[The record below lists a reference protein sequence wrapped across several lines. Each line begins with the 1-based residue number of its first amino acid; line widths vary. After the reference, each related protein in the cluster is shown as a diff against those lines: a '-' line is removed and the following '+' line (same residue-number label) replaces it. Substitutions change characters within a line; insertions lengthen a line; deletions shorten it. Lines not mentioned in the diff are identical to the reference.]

1 MGLLIYFAIFWR
13 RGQTLIEIYMKRILT
28 LLVLSCLAVGI
39 VGATEQ
45 PLKRLSPVQLAQM
58 RLKGLNEASAP
69 NRSQA
74 LPGQKSVQAKVS
86 KGQSVLPLSGKRLS
100 KVTIPS
106 WSVPVQVTGRDW
118 SRLQSGR
125 EQVVARRQQAQ
136 TTTWI
141 DEGNYDISWFD
152 GSVRLYRLST
162 PEQLAG
168 LAYLFSANYYVGNI
182 DIRLEADVDMSAH
195 EWVPI
200 GTSQISFRGTFDGG
214 GHTISGLHVTGQEYA
229 GLFGYVR
236 GGEIRNVMLA
246 SDCQIS
252 GNTAGSIVGSI
263 DEEGVIENCYSEATV
278 SGHTVGGLVGA
289 CNGTRVRLCVFN
301 GRVSKFLPEKWS
313 GNYLGYA
320 PNGSDSS
327 VSYGFQIGFVPRADY
342 PDSLDISLTGTQ
354 MQLSYQFGGKVGSDG
369 LLHIPLGQ
377 YVGSSDT
384 WQLYLCALDGN
395 TAFVDGEFLGT
406 LSDDRRTVTLT
417 TSQGNTFAVLM
428 TEDGESLYLCESL
441 LMPLSARL
449 LSDDVSGALVGSGGY
464 DWAYC
469 YYSENSVTN
478 ANQVV
483 GTALTDEEMQSSQ
496 LVDDLN
502 EYVREVAPTQTEK
515 RLNLWTSGGSGP
527 ALSTE
532 VCPTSSW
539 WDEGNYDTSWYDNTK
554 TEFTLSTP
562 AQLAGLSYLVY
573 HTGLANGVTVRL
585 GADIDLSAYRWMPIG
600 IQTKDGARSFVGLFD
615 GCGHTIS
622 GMQVDGV
629 TYAGLFGYAEG
640 AEICNLMLSSTCTVS
655 GLTAGSIAGLI
666 SAGSI
671 TNCRSDATVYGHTAG
686 GLAGNCINAML
697 LSSIFNGRVAAQGA
711 DSEWVG
717 TYHASALS
725 PFQGEEELELPLD
738 VTISPSI
745 DSADEYIL
753 SLYSTRA
760 EMSYSMTG
768 SLESDGKLH
777 IPMGQMVGMYSN
789 RYSLTLE
796 NETGASGE
804 FVVTLSTDG
813 NAITFTDENLVILI
827 SAYENGESVGYL
839 DGWRLPIT
847 ADRVAEAPRF
857 GGLAGTFEN
866 EFVEHGYYRAG
877 CLPEGVSDN
886 EYALSQGELLSQAQ
900 VATMNEAVMTILE
913 KDPWVESLSQ
923 WRQGAN
929 GPELSTEQ
937 QKATGWWISEGNY
950 DISWYD
956 ESQTEFTLS
965 TPAQLAG
972 LSYLA
977 YHSYDFTGKTVKLA
991 NDIDLSGHRW
1001 VPIGCNYRIF
1011 RGNIDGNGH
1020 AIHHMDVDVESY
1032 SSGRVGSAVLVG
1044 FIGYTFGEVRNIT
1057 LADDCSVR
1065 IKIISSSQGMIGTVS
1080 GAFEGPSMDNCHSQ
1094 ASIEVNHAGYTESF
1108 IGGLLGFDGSY
1119 KPIYNSSSS
1128 GRIVAVSDHATIWVS
1143 GLAGVNARIINCFH
1157 VGDISGTGPDVH
1169 VGGICASYSNQ
1180 TNVYHAGKL
1189 SATGVEVDGNPATVE
1204 ISPLGN
1210 PTEFSLENGYYDV
1223 TCVADTT
1230 GLNAKGVAMQPDE
1243 MKRAEFAE
1251 LLTANATSVMD
1262 SDPYSPT
1269 LSDWE
1274 IRAGENNGYPVL
1286 GGNIEVGG
1294 WWTSEGNYD
1303 ASWYDESQT
1312 EFTLSTPAQLAGLA
1326 YLVKTGTTFEGKMVT
1341 LAGNIDLDGL
1351 KWEPIGSVD
1360 VAFRGTFDGGG
1371 YEIYNLHSEVIS
1383 AYTAVAGLFGQ
1394 LDQARVSHVVLADDC
1409 IVKSSTYG
1417 GGIAAY
1423 ANNSTIVSCVNRASV
1438 ELEAPYGYVGGI
1450 VGYAT
1455 GSVVDLCEN
1464 WGPVAGQVQI
1474 TGNYSVYM
1482 AYTGGIGGYLDS
1494 STILNCA
1501 NSADVTVEGS
1511 TRDYS
1516 SVGGILGYSSQESS
1530 VVNCYNTG
1538 RISADELAYV
1548 GGISGHWIIAV
1559 RVANCYNV
1567 GVVSTTDGIVAPIA
1581 PQDANVENSYYESGC
1596 VVAGDYLGRALS
1608 ADEMKTR
1615 TFAAGLNNWTRAYNA
1630 TNTEHKAFYWMVDAA
1645 QNEGYPVL
1653 TEEGPGYSAIESTMS
1668 AQVRI
1673 YPTVVTSQLYVSGAE
1688 QPVYLYDLSGH
1699 TVSIVEPAEGLTV
1712 VDMSQLTQGLYL
1724 VRCGDRVERI
1734 IKR

>member
-13 RGQTLIEIYMKRILT
+13 QGQTLIEIYMKRTLT

-74 LPGQKSVQAKVS
+74 LPGQKSVQAKLS
-86 KGQSVLPLSGKRLS
+86 KGESVLSLSGKRLS

-136 TTTWI
+136 TTTWV
-141 DEGNYDISWFD
+141 DEENYDISWFS
-152 GSVRLYRLST
+152 GSSKLYRLST

-200 GTSQISFRGTFDGG
+200 GTFISPFNGVFDGG
-214 GHTISGLHVTGQEYA
+214 GHTISGLHVTGQESA
-229 GLFGYVR
+229 GLFGYVQL
-236 GGEIRNVMLA
+236 GEIRNVMLA

-263 DEEGVIENCYSEATV
+263 DEGVIENCYSEATV
-278 SGHTVGGLVGA
+278 SGHTVGGLAGIGDEA
-289 CNGTRVRLCVFN
+289 RFRLCVFN
-301 GRVSKFLPEKWS
+301 GRVSTFVPEKWS
-313 GNYLGYA
+313 GTYRGVAIGGYE
-320 PNGSDSS
+320 NTESQN
-327 VSYGFQIGFVPRADY
+327 FQIGFVPRTDY
-342 PDSLDISLTGTQ
+342 PDSLDISFVGIQ
-354 MQLSYQFGGKVGSDG
+354 PMMYQFGGKVGSDG

-377 YVGSSDT
+377 YLGSSET
-384 WQLYLCALDGN
+384 WMLYLCVLDGN
-395 TAFVDGEFLGT
+395 MVYVEGEFSGT
-406 LSDDRRTVTLT
+406 LSDDRETVTLT
-417 TSQGNTFAVLM
+417 SPQGTTFAVVM
-428 TEDGESLYLCESL
+428 TEDGESLYLCENMQ
-441 LMPLSARL
+441 MPLSAQ
-449 LSDDVSGALVGSGGY
+449 LSYSKLNGALVGDGGY
-464 DWAYC
+464 DWEHC
-469 YYSENSVTN
+469 YYSEHSMPDADRVE
-478 ANQVV
+478 
-483 GTALTDEEMQSSQ
+483 GIALTDEAMQSQQ

-502 EYVREVAPTQTEK
+502 DYVREVAPTQVQK
-515 RLNLWTSGGSGP
+515 RMNLWTSGVSGP
-527 ALSTE
+527 VLSTE

-562 AQLAGLSYLVY
+562 AQLAGLSWLVY
-573 HTGLANGVTVRL
+573 HNIVWGNVTIRL
-585 GADIDLSAYRWMPIG
+585 GADIDLSAYRWVPIG
-600 IQTKDGARSFVGLFD
+600 DYTYNESHTFWGVFD

-622 GMQVDGV
+622 GMQVEGAA
-629 TYAGLFGYAEG
+629 YAGLFGYAEG
-640 AEICNLMLSSTCTVS
+640 VDICNLTLSSTCTIS
-655 GLTAGSIAGLI
+655 GMTAGSIVGLI
-666 SAGSI
+666 STGSI
-671 TNCRSDATVYGHTAG
+671 TNCRSDATVCGHTAG

-697 LSSIFNGRVAAQGA
+697 LSSIFNGRVAAQKA

-725 PFQGEEELELPLD
+725 PFQGEEELEIPLD
-738 VTISPSI
+738 VTISSSI

-753 SLYSTRA
+753 SIYSTRA

-827 SAYENGESVGYL
+827 TAYENGELVGYL

-877 CLPEGVSDN
+877 CLPEGVNDN
-886 EYALSQGELLSQAQ
+886 EYALSQEVLLSQAQ
-900 VATMNEAVMTILE
+900 VTTMNEAVMTILE

-923 WRQGAN
+923 WRLGAN

-937 QKATGWWISEGNY
+937 QQATGWWISEGNY

-1065 IKIISSSQGMIGTVS
+1065 VKIVAALQGMIGTVS

-1189 SATGVEVDGNPATVE
+1189 SATGIEVDGNPATVE

-1251 LLTANATSVMD
+1251 LLTANATAIMD

-1269 LSDWE
+1269 LSAWR
-1274 IRAGENNGYPVL
+1274 IQAGENNGYPVL

-1303 ASWYDESQT
+1303 ASWYDESQA
-1312 EFTLSTPAQLAGLA
+1312 EFTLSTPAQLAGLS
-1326 YLVKTGTTFEGKMVT
+1326 YLVKTGTTFEGKTVT

-1371 YEIYNLHSEVIS
+1371 YEIHNLHSEVIS

-1409 IVKSSTYG
+1409 TVKSSTYG

-1423 ANNSTIVSCVNRASV
+1423 AYNSTIVSCINRASV

-1455 GSVVDLCEN
+1455 GSVVDQCEN
-1464 WGPVAGQVQI
+1464 RGPVAGQVQI

-1516 SVGGILGYSSQESS
+1516 SAGGILGYSSQESS

-1581 PQDANVENSYYESGC
+1581 PQGTNVENSYYESGC

-1653 TEEGPGYSAIESTMS
+1653 TEEDPGYSAIESTMS

-1673 YPTVVTSQLYVSGAE
+1673 YPTVVDHQLYVSGAE
-1688 QPVYLYDLSGH
+1688 QTIYLYDLSGH

-1712 VDMSQLTQGLYL
+1712 VEMSQLTQGLYL

>member
-1 MGLLIYFAIFWR
+1 
-13 RGQTLIEIYMKRILT
+13 MKRILI

-86 KGQSVLPLSGKRLS
+86 KGQSVLSLPGKRLS

-136 TTTWI
+136 TTTWV
-141 DEGNYDISWFD
+141 DEENYDISWFS
-152 GSVRLYRLST
+152 GSSKLYRLST

-200 GTSQISFRGTFDGG
+200 GTFISPFNGVFDGG
-214 GHTISGLHVTGQEYA
+214 GHTISGLHVTGQESA
-229 GLFGYVR
+229 GLFGYVQL
-236 GGEIRNVMLA
+236 GEIRNVMLA

-263 DEEGVIENCYSEATV
+263 DEGVIENCYSEATV
-278 SGHTVGGLVGA
+278 SGHTVGGLAGIGDEA
-289 CNGTRVRLCVFN
+289 RFRLCVFN
-301 GRVSKFLPEKWS
+301 GRVSTFVPEKWS
-313 GNYLGYA
+313 GTYRGVAIGGYE
-320 PNGSDSS
+320 NTESQN
-327 VSYGFQIGFVPRADY
+327 FQIGFVPRTDY
-342 PDSLDISLTGTQ
+342 PDSLDISFVGIQ
-354 MQLSYQFGGKVGSDG
+354 PMMYQFGGKVGSDG

-377 YVGSSDT
+377 YLGSSET
-384 WQLYLCALDGN
+384 WMLYLCVLDGN
-395 TAFVDGEFLGT
+395 TAFVEGEFIGT
-406 LSDDRRTVTLT
+406 LSDDRETVTLT
-417 TSQGNTFAVLM
+417 SPQGTTFAVVM
-428 TEDGESLYLCESL
+428 TEDGESLYLCENMQ
-441 LMPLSARL
+441 MPLSAQ
-449 LSDDVSGALVGSGGY
+449 LSYSKLNGALVGEGGY
-464 DWAYC
+464 DWEHC
-469 YYSENSVTN
+469 YYSEHSMPDADRVE
-478 ANQVV
+478 
-483 GTALTDEEMQSSQ
+483 GIALTDEAMQSQQ

-502 EYVREVAPTQTEK
+502 DYVREVAPTQVQK
-515 RLNLWTSGGSGP
+515 RMNLWTSGVSGP
-527 ALSTE
+527 VLSTE

-562 AQLAGLSYLVY
+562 AQLAGLSWLVY
-573 HTGLANGVTVRL
+573 HNIVWGNVTIRL
-585 GADIDLSAYRWMPIG
+585 GADIDLSAYRWVPIG
-600 IQTKDGARSFVGLFD
+600 NYTYNESHTFWGVFD

-622 GMQVDGV
+622 GMQVDGEA
-629 TYAGLFGYAEG
+629 YAGLFGYAEG
-640 AEICNLMLSSTCTVS
+640 VDICNLTLSSTCTVS
-655 GLTAGSIAGLI
+655 GMTAGSIVGLI
-666 SAGSI
+666 STGSI
-671 TNCRSDATVYGHTAG
+671 TNCRSDATVCGHTAG

-697 LSSIFNGRVAAQGA
+697 LSSIFNGRVAAQKA

-725 PFQGEEELELPLD
+725 PFQGEEELEIPLD
-738 VTISPSI
+738 VTISSSI

-753 SLYSTRA
+753 SIYSTRA

-768 SLESDGKLH
+768 NLESDGKLH
-777 IPMGQMVGMYSN
+777 IPLGQMVGMYSD

-796 NETGASGE
+796 SESGASGE

-813 NAITFTDENLVILI
+813 NAITFTGENSVILI
-827 SAYENGESVGYL
+827 TAYENGELVGYL

-877 CLPEGVSDN
+877 CLPESVNDN
-886 EYALSQGELLSQAQ
+886 EYALSQEVLLSQAQ
-900 VATMNEAVMTILE
+900 VATMNEAAMTILE

-923 WRQGAN
+923 WRLGAN

-937 QKATGWWISEGNY
+937 QQATGWWISEGNY

-1011 RGNIDGNGH
+1011 RGNIDGDGH

-1044 FIGYTFGEVRNIT
+1044 FIGYTFGEVKNIT

-1065 IKIISSSQGMIGTVS
+1065 VKIISSSQGMIGTVS

-1210 PTEFSLENGYYDV
+1210 PTEFALENGYYDV
-1223 TCVADTT
+1223 TCMADTT
-1230 GLNAKGVAMQPDE
+1230 GLNIKGVAMQPDE

-1269 LSDWE
+1269 LSAWE

-1482 AYTGGIGGYLDS
+1482 AYTGGIGGYLYS

-1501 NSADVTVEGS
+1501 NRADVTVEGS
-1511 TRDYS
+1511 THDYS
-1516 SVGGILGYSSQESS
+1516 SAGGILGYSDEESS

-1538 RISADELAYV
+1538 RISAGELAYV
-1548 GGISGHWIIAV
+1548 GGISGNWIIDAW
-1559 RVANCYNV
+1559 VANCYNV
-1567 GVVSTTDGIVAPIA
+1567 GAVSTTGGIVAPIA

-1615 TFAAGLNNWTRAYNA
+1615 TFAAGLNNWTRAYNV

-1653 TEEGPGYSAIESTMS
+1653 TEEDPGYSAIESTMS

-1673 YPTVVTSQLYVSGAE
+1673 YPTVVDHQLYVSGAE
-1688 QPVYLYDLSGH
+1688 QTIYLYDLSGH

-1712 VDMSQLTQGLYL
+1712 VEMSQLTQGLYL

>member
-13 RGQTLIEIYMKRILT
+13 QGQTLIEIYMKRILT
-28 LLVLSCLAVGI
+28 LLVLSCLAVVI

-58 RLKGLNEASAP
+58 RLKGLNEASVP

-86 KGQSVLPLSGKRLS
+86 KGQSVLSLSGKRLS

-118 SRLQSGR
+118 SRLQSSR
-125 EQVVARRQQAQ
+125 EQVVAWRQQAQ
-136 TTTWI
+136 TTTWV
-141 DEGNYDISWFD
+141 DEGNYDISWFS
-152 GSVRLYRLST
+152 GPSKLYRLST

-200 GTSQISFRGTFDGG
+200 GTFISPFNGVFDGG
-214 GHTISGLHVTGQEYA
+214 GHTISGLHVTGQESA
-229 GLFGYVR
+229 GLFGYVQL
-236 GGEIRNVMLA
+236 GEIRNVMLA

-263 DEEGVIENCYSEATV
+263 DEGVIENCYSEATV
-278 SGHTVGGLVGA
+278 SGHTVGGLAGIGDEA
-289 CNGTRVRLCVFN
+289 QFRLCVFN
-301 GRVSKFLPEKWS
+301 GRVSKFFPEKWS
-313 GNYLGYA
+313 GTYRGVAIGGYE
-320 PNGSDSS
+320 NTESQN
-327 VSYGFQIGFVPRADY
+327 FQIEFVPRTDY
-342 PDSLDISLTGTQ
+342 PDSLDISFVGIQ
-354 MQLSYQFGGKVGSDG
+354 PMMYQFGGKVGSDG

-377 YVGSSDT
+377 YLGSSET
-384 WQLYLCALDGN
+384 WMLYLCALDGN
-395 TAFVDGEFLGT
+395 TAFVEGEFSGT
-406 LSDDRRTVTLT
+406 LSDDRETVTLT
-417 TSQGNTFAVLM
+417 SPQGTTFAVVM
-428 TEDGESLYLCESL
+428 TEDGESLYLCESMQ
-441 LMPLSARL
+441 MPLSAQ
-449 LSDDVSGALVGSGGY
+449 LSYSKLNGALVGDGGY
-464 DWAYC
+464 NWAHC
-469 YYSENSVTN
+469 YYSEHSMPD
-478 ANQVV
+478 ADREE
-483 GTALTDEEMQSSQ
+483 GIALTDEAMQSQQ

-502 EYVREVAPTQTEK
+502 DYVREVAPTQVQK
-515 RLNLWTSGGSGP
+515 RMNLWTSGASGP
-527 ALSTE
+527 VLSTE

-562 AQLAGLSYLVY
+562 AQLAGLSWLVY
-573 HTGLANGVTVRL
+573 HNIVWGNVTIRL
-585 GADIDLSAYRWMPIG
+585 GADIDLSAYRWVPIG
-600 IQTKDGARSFVGLFD
+600 DYTYNESHTFWGVFD

-622 GMQVDGV
+622 GMQVEGAA
-629 TYAGLFGYAEG
+629 YAGLFGYAEG
-640 AEICNLMLSSTCTVS
+640 VDICNLTLSSTCTIS
-655 GLTAGSIAGLI
+655 GMTAGSIVGLI
-666 SAGSI
+666 STGSI
-671 TNCRSDATVYGHTAG
+671 TNCRSDATVCGHTAG

-697 LSSIFNGRVAAQGA
+697 LSSIFNGRVAAQEA
-711 DSEWVG
+711 DNEWVG

-725 PFQGEEELELPLD
+725 PFQGEEELEIPLD
-738 VTISPSI
+738 VTISSSI

-753 SLYSTRA
+753 SIYSTRA

-768 SLESDGKLH
+768 NLESDGKLH
-777 IPMGQMVGMYSN
+777 IPLGQMVGMYSD

-796 NETGASGE
+796 SESGASGE

-813 NAITFTDENLVILI
+813 DAITFTGENTVMAIT
-827 SAYENGESVGYL
+827 AYENGELVGYL

-847 ADRVAEAPRF
+847 ADRMAEAPRF

-877 CLPEGVSDN
+877 CLPESVNDN
-886 EYALSQGELLSQAQ
+886 EYALSQEVLLSQAQ
-900 VATMNEAVMTILE
+900 VATMNEAAMTILE

-923 WRQGAN
+923 WRLGAN

-937 QKATGWWISEGNY
+937 QQATGWWISEGNY

-956 ESQTEFTLS
+956 ESQTEFVLS

-991 NDIDLSGHRW
+991 HDIDLSGHRW
-1001 VPIGCNYRIF
+1001 VPIGYNYHTF
-1011 RGNIDGNGH
+1011 RGNIDGDGH

-1032 SSGRVGSAVLVG
+1032 SCGWVGRTVLVG
-1044 FIGYTFGEVRNIT
+1044 FMGAASGEVKNIT

-1065 IKIISSSQGMIGTVS
+1065 VKIISSSQGMIGTVS

-1128 GRIVAVSDHATIWVS
+1128 GRIVAKSDHATIWVS
-1143 GLAGVNARIINCFH
+1143 GLAGVNARIINCYH

-1189 SATGVEVDGNPATVE
+1189 SATGIEVDGNPAIVE

-1223 TCVADTT
+1223 TCMADTT
-1230 GLNAKGVAMQPDE
+1230 GLNIKGVAMQPDE
-1243 MKRAEFAE
+1243 MKRAEFAG

-1269 LSDWE
+1269 LSAWE

-1312 EFTLSTPAQLAGLA
+1312 EFILSTPAQLAGLA
-1326 YLVKTGTTFEGKMVT
+1326 YLVKTGTTFEGKTVT

-1371 YEIYNLHSEVIS
+1371 YEIHNLHSEVIS

-1394 LDQARVSHVVLADDC
+1394 IAQAHISHVVLADDC

-1423 ANNSTIVSCVNRASV
+1423 VYNSTIVSCINRASV

-1450 VGYAT
+1450 VGNVLN
-1455 GSVVDLCEN
+1455 SVIDRCEN
-1464 WGPVAGQVQI
+1464 WGPIAGQVQI
-1474 TGNYSVYM
+1474 TGNYSVYI
-1482 AYTGGIGGYLDS
+1482 AYTGGIGGCLYS

-1501 NSADVTVEGS
+1501 NRADVTVEGS
-1511 TRDYS
+1511 THDYS
-1516 SVGGILGYSSQESS
+1516 SAGGILGYSDEESS

-1538 RISADELAYV
+1538 RISAGELAYV
-1548 GGISGHWIIAV
+1548 GGISGNWIIDAW
-1559 RVANCYNV
+1559 VANCYNV
-1567 GVVSTTDGIVAPIA
+1567 GAVSTTGGIVAPIA

-1630 TNTEHKAFYWMVDAA
+1630 TNTEHKAFYWMADAA

-1653 TEEGPGYSAIESTMS
+1653 TEEDPGYSAIESTMS

-1673 YPTVVTSQLYVSGAE
+1673 YPTVVDHQLYVSGAE
-1688 QPVYLYDLSGH
+1688 QTIYLYDLSGH

-1712 VDMSQLTQGLYL
+1712 VEMSQLTQGLYL

>member
-1 MGLLIYFAIFWR
+1 M
-13 RGQTLIEIYMKRILT
+13 
-28 LLVLSCLAVGI
+28 GI

-86 KGQSVLPLSGKRLS
+86 KGQSVLSLSGKRLS

-136 TTTWI
+136 TTTWV
-141 DEGNYDISWFD
+141 DEENYDISWFS
-152 GSVRLYRLST
+152 GSSKLYRLST

-200 GTSQISFRGTFDGG
+200 GTFISPFNGVFDGG
-214 GHTISGLHVTGQEYA
+214 GHTISGLHVTGQESA
-229 GLFGYVR
+229 GLFGYVQL
-236 GGEIRNVMLA
+236 GEIRNVMLA

-263 DEEGVIENCYSEATV
+263 DEGVIENCYSEATV
-278 SGHTVGGLVGA
+278 SGHTVGGLAGIGDEA
-289 CNGTRVRLCVFN
+289 RFRLCVFN
-301 GRVSKFLPEKWS
+301 GRVSTFVPEKWS
-313 GNYLGYA
+313 GTYRGVAIGGYE
-320 PNGSDSS
+320 NTESQN
-327 VSYGFQIGFVPRADY
+327 FQIGFVPRTDY
-342 PDSLDISLTGTQ
+342 PDSLDISFVGIQ
-354 MQLSYQFGGKVGSDG
+354 PMMYQFGGKVGSDG

-377 YVGSSDT
+377 YLGSSET
-384 WQLYLCALDGN
+384 WMLYLCVLDGN
-395 TAFVDGEFLGT
+395 MVYVEGEFSGT
-406 LSDDRRTVTLT
+406 LSDDRETVTLT
-417 TSQGNTFAVLM
+417 SPQGTTFAVVM
-428 TEDGESLYLCESL
+428 TEDGESLYLCENMQ
-441 LMPLSARL
+441 MPLSAQ
-449 LSDDVSGALVGSGGY
+449 LSYSKLNGALVGDRGY
-464 DWAYC
+464 DWEHC
-469 YYSENSVTN
+469 YYSEHSMPDADRVE
-478 ANQVV
+478 
-483 GTALTDEEMQSSQ
+483 GIALTDEAMQSQQ

-502 EYVREVAPTQTEK
+502 DYVREVAPTQVQK
-515 RLNLWTSGGSGP
+515 RMNLWTSGVSGP
-527 ALSTE
+527 VLSTE

-562 AQLAGLSYLVY
+562 AQLAGLSWLVY
-573 HTGLANGVTVRL
+573 HNIVWGNVTIRL
-585 GADIDLSAYRWMPIG
+585 GADIDLSAYRWVPIG
-600 IQTKDGARSFVGLFD
+600 DYTYNESHTFWGVFD

-622 GMQVDGV
+622 GMQVDGEA
-629 TYAGLFGYAEG
+629 YAGLFGYADG
-640 AEICNLMLSSTCTVS
+640 VDICNLTLSSTCTVS
-655 GLTAGSIAGLI
+655 GMTAGSIVGLI
-666 SAGSI
+666 STGSI

-697 LSSIFNGRVAAQGA
+697 LSSIFNGRVAAQEA
-711 DSEWVG
+711 DNEWLG

-725 PFQGEEELELPLD
+725 PFQGEEELEIPLD
-738 VTISPSI
+738 VTISSSI

-753 SLYSTRA
+753 SIYSTRA

-768 SLESDGKLH
+768 NVGSDGKLH
-777 IPMGQMVGMYSN
+777 IPLGQMVGMYSD

-796 NETGASGE
+796 SESGASGE
-804 FVVTLSTDG
+804 LVVTLSTDG
-813 NAITFTDENLVILI
+813 NTITIMGENSVILI
-827 SAYENGESVGYL
+827 TAYENGELVGYL

-847 ADRVAEAPRF
+847 ADRMAEAPRF

-877 CLPEGVSDN
+877 CLPESVNDN
-886 EYALSQGELLSQAQ
+886 EYALSQEVLLSQAQ

-1044 FIGYTFGEVRNIT
+1044 FIGYTFGEVKNIT

-1065 IKIISSSQGMIGTVS
+1065 VKIISSSQGMIGTVS

-1094 ASIEVNHAGYTESF
+1094 ASIEVNHAGYAESF

-1128 GRIVAVSDHATIWVS
+1128 GRIVAKSDHATIWVS
-1143 GLAGVNARIINCFH
+1143 GLAGVNARIINCYH

-1189 SATGVEVDGNPATVE
+1189 SATGIEVDGNPAIVE

-1223 TCVADTT
+1223 TCMADTT
-1230 GLNAKGVAMQPDE
+1230 GLNIKGVAMQPDE
-1243 MKRAEFAE
+1243 MKRAEFAG

-1269 LSDWE
+1269 LSAWE

-1312 EFTLSTPAQLAGLA
+1312 EFILSTPAQLAGLA
-1326 YLVKTGTTFEGKMVT
+1326 YLVKTGTTFEGKTVT

-1371 YEIYNLHSEVIS
+1371 YEIHNLHSEVIS

-1394 LDQARVSHVVLADDC
+1394 IAQAHISHVVLADDC

-1423 ANNSTIVSCVNRASV
+1423 VYNSTIVSCINRASV

-1450 VGYAT
+1450 VGNVLN
-1455 GSVVDLCEN
+1455 SVIDRCEN
-1464 WGPVAGQVQI
+1464 WGPIAGQVQI
-1474 TGNYSVYM
+1474 TGNYSVYI
-1482 AYTGGIGGYLDS
+1482 AYTGGIGGCLYS

-1501 NSADVTVEGS
+1501 NRADVTVEGS
-1511 TRDYS
+1511 THDYS
-1516 SVGGILGYSSQESS
+1516 YAGGILGYSDEESS

-1538 RISADELAYV
+1538 RISAGELAYV
-1548 GGISGHWIIAV
+1548 GGISGNWIIDAW
-1559 RVANCYNV
+1559 VANCYNV
-1567 GVVSTTDGIVAPIA
+1567 GAVSTTGGIVAPIA

-1630 TNTEHKAFYWMVDAA
+1630 TNTEHKAFYWMADAA

-1653 TEEGPGYSAIESTMS
+1653 TEEDPGYSAIESTMS

-1673 YPTVVTSQLYVSGAE
+1673 YPTVVDYQLYVSGAE
-1688 QPVYLYDLSGH
+1688 QTIYLYDLSGH

-1712 VDMSQLTQGLYL
+1712 VEMSQLTQGLYL

>member
-1 MGLLIYFAIFWR
+1 M
-13 RGQTLIEIYMKRILT
+13 
-28 LLVLSCLAVGI
+28 GI

-74 LPGQKSVQAKVS
+74 LPGQESVQAKVS
-86 KGQSVLPLSGKRLS
+86 KGQSVLSLSGKRLS

-136 TTTWI
+136 TTTWV
-141 DEGNYDISWFD
+141 DEGNYDISWFS
-152 GSVRLYRLST
+152 GSSKLYRLST

-200 GTSQISFRGTFDGG
+200 GTFISPFNGVFDGG
-214 GHTISGLHVTGQEYA
+214 GHTISGLHVTGQESA
-229 GLFGYVR
+229 GLFGYVQL
-236 GGEIRNVMLA
+236 GEIRNVMLA

-263 DEEGVIENCYSEATV
+263 DEGVIENCYSEATV
-278 SGHTVGGLVGA
+278 SGHTVGGLAGIGDEA
-289 CNGTRVRLCVFN
+289 RFRLCVFN
-301 GRVSKFLPEKWS
+301 GRVSTFVPEKWS
-313 GNYLGYA
+313 GTYRGVAIGGYE
-320 PNGSDSS
+320 NTESQN
-327 VSYGFQIGFVPRADY
+327 FQIGFVPRTDY
-342 PDSLDISLTGTQ
+342 PDSLDISFVGIQ
-354 MQLSYQFGGKVGSDG
+354 PMMYQFGGKVGSDG

-377 YVGSSDT
+377 YLGSSET
-384 WQLYLCALDGN
+384 WMLYLCALDGN
-395 TAFVDGEFLGT
+395 TAFVEGEFIGT
-406 LSDDRRTVTLT
+406 LSDDRETVTLT
-417 TSQGNTFAVLM
+417 SPQGTTFAVVM
-428 TEDGESLYLCESL
+428 TEDGESLYLCENMQ
-441 LMPLSARL
+441 MPLSAQ
-449 LSDDVSGALVGSGGY
+449 LSYSKLNGALVGDGGY
-464 DWAYC
+464 DWEHC
-469 YYSENSVTN
+469 YYSEHSMPDADRVE
-478 ANQVV
+478 
-483 GTALTDEEMQSSQ
+483 GIALTDEAMQSQQ

-502 EYVREVAPTQTEK
+502 DYVREVAPTQVQK
-515 RLNLWTSGGSGP
+515 RMNLWTSGVSGP
-527 ALSTE
+527 VLSTE

-562 AQLAGLSYLVY
+562 AQLAGLSWLVY
-573 HTGLANGVTVRL
+573 HNIVWGNVTIRL
-585 GADIDLSAYRWMPIG
+585 GADIDLSAYRWVPIG
-600 IQTKDGARSFVGLFD
+600 DYTYNESHTFWGVFD

-622 GMQVDGV
+622 GMQVEGAA
-629 TYAGLFGYAEG
+629 YAGLFGYAEG
-640 AEICNLMLSSTCTVS
+640 VDICNLTLSSTCTIS
-655 GLTAGSIAGLI
+655 GMTAGSIVGLI
-666 SAGSI
+666 STGSI
-671 TNCRSDATVYGHTAG
+671 TNCRSDATVCGHTAG
-686 GLAGNCINAML
+686 GLAGNCINTML
-697 LSSIFNGRVAAQGA
+697 LSSIFNGRVAAQKA

-725 PFQGEEELELPLD
+725 PFQGEEELEIPLD
-738 VTISPSI
+738 VTISSSI

-753 SLYSTRA
+753 SIYSTRA

-768 SLESDGKLH
+768 NVGSDGKLH
-777 IPMGQMVGMYSN
+777 IPLGQMVGMYSD

-796 NETGASGE
+796 SESGASGE
-804 FVVTLSTDG
+804 LVVTLSTDG
-813 NAITFTDENLVILI
+813 NTITIMGENSVILI
-827 SAYENGESVGYL
+827 TAYENGELVGYL

-847 ADRVAEAPRF
+847 ADRMAEAPRF

-877 CLPEGVSDN
+877 CLPESVNDN
-886 EYALSQGELLSQAQ
+886 EYALSQEVLLSQAQ
-900 VATMNEAVMTILE
+900 VDTMNEAAMTILE

-923 WRQGAN
+923 WRLGAN

-937 QKATGWWISEGNY
+937 QQATGWWISEGNY

-956 ESQTEFTLS
+956 ESQTEFVLS

-991 NDIDLSGHRW
+991 HDIDLSGHRW

-1044 FIGYTFGEVRNIT
+1044 FIGYTFGEVKNIT

-1065 IKIISSSQGMIGTVS
+1065 VKIISSSQGMIGTVS

-1094 ASIEVNHAGYTESF
+1094 ASIEVNHAGYAESF

-1128 GRIVAVSDHATIWVS
+1128 GRIVAKSDHATIWVS
-1143 GLAGVNARIINCFH
+1143 GLAGVNARIINCYH

-1189 SATGVEVDGNPATVE
+1189 SATGIEVDGNPAIVE

-1223 TCVADTT
+1223 TCMADTT
-1230 GLNAKGVAMQPDE
+1230 GLNIKGVAMQPDE
-1243 MKRAEFAE
+1243 MKRAEFAG

-1269 LSDWE
+1269 LSAWE

-1326 YLVKTGTTFEGKMVT
+1326 YLVKTGTTFEGKTVT

-1371 YEIYNLHSEVIS
+1371 YEIHNLHSEVIS

-1394 LDQARVSHVVLADDC
+1394 IAQAHISHVVLADDC

-1423 ANNSTIVSCVNRASV
+1423 VYNSTIVSCINRASV

-1450 VGYAT
+1450 VGNVLN
-1455 GSVVDLCEN
+1455 SVIDRCEN
-1464 WGPVAGQVQI
+1464 WGPIAGQVQI
-1474 TGNYSVYM
+1474 TGNYSVYI
-1482 AYTGGIGGYLDS
+1482 AYTGGIGGCLYS

-1501 NSADVTVEGS
+1501 NRADVTVEGS
-1511 TRDYS
+1511 THDYS
-1516 SVGGILGYSSQESS
+1516 SAGGILGYSDEESS

-1538 RISADELAYV
+1538 RISAGELAYV
-1548 GGISGHWIIAV
+1548 GGISGNWIIDAW
-1559 RVANCYNV
+1559 VANCYNV
-1567 GVVSTTDGIVAPIA
+1567 GAVSTTGGIVAPIA

-1653 TEEGPGYSAIESTMS
+1653 TEEDPGYSAIESTMS

-1673 YPTVVTSQLYVSGAE
+1673 YPTVVDHQLYVSGAE
-1688 QPVYLYDLSGH
+1688 QTIYLYDLSGH

-1712 VDMSQLTQGLYL
+1712 VEMSQLTQGLYL

>member
-1 MGLLIYFAIFWR
+1 
-13 RGQTLIEIYMKRILT
+13 MKRILT

-86 KGQSVLPLSGKRLS
+86 KGQSVLSLSGKRLS

-136 TTTWI
+136 TTTWV
-141 DEGNYDISWFD
+141 DEENYDISWFS
-152 GSVRLYRLST
+152 GSSKLYRLST

-200 GTSQISFRGTFDGG
+200 GTFISPFNGVFDGG
-214 GHTISGLHVTGQEYA
+214 GHTISGLHVTGQESA
-229 GLFGYVR
+229 GLFGYVQL
-236 GGEIRNVMLA
+236 GEIRNVMLA

-263 DEEGVIENCYSEATV
+263 DEGVIENCYSEATV
-278 SGHTVGGLVGA
+278 SGHTVGGLAGIGDEA
-289 CNGTRVRLCVFN
+289 RFRLCVFN
-301 GRVSKFLPEKWS
+301 GRVSTFVPEKWS
-313 GNYLGYA
+313 GTYRGVAIGGYE
-320 PNGSDSS
+320 NTESQN
-327 VSYGFQIGFVPRADY
+327 FQIGFVPRTDY
-342 PDSLDISLTGTQ
+342 PDSLDISFVGIQ
-354 MQLSYQFGGKVGSDG
+354 PMMYQFGGKVGSDG

-377 YVGSSDT
+377 YLGSSET
-384 WQLYLCALDGN
+384 WMLYLCVLDGN
-395 TAFVDGEFLGT
+395 MVYVEGEFSGT
-406 LSDDRRTVTLT
+406 LSDDRETVTLT
-417 TSQGNTFAVLM
+417 SPQGTTFAVVM
-428 TEDGESLYLCESL
+428 TEDGESLYLCENMQ
-441 LMPLSARL
+441 MPLSAQ
-449 LSDDVSGALVGSGGY
+449 LSYSKLNGALVGDRGY
-464 DWAYC
+464 DWEHC
-469 YYSENSVTN
+469 YYSEHSMPDADRVE
-478 ANQVV
+478 
-483 GTALTDEEMQSSQ
+483 GIALTDEAMQSQQ

-502 EYVREVAPTQTEK
+502 DYVREVAPTQVQK
-515 RLNLWTSGGSGP
+515 RMNLWTSGVSGP
-527 ALSTE
+527 VLSTE

-562 AQLAGLSYLVY
+562 AQLAGLSWLVY
-573 HTGLANGVTVRL
+573 HNIVWGNVTIRL
-585 GADIDLSAYRWMPIG
+585 GADIDLSAYRWVPIG
-600 IQTKDGARSFVGLFD
+600 DYTYNESHTFWGVFD

-622 GMQVDGV
+622 GMQVDGEA
-629 TYAGLFGYAEG
+629 YAGLFGYADG
-640 AEICNLMLSSTCTVS
+640 VDICNLTLSSTCTVS
-655 GLTAGSIAGLI
+655 GMTAGSIVGLI
-666 SAGSI
+666 STGSI

-697 LSSIFNGRVAAQGA
+697 LSSIFNGRVAAQEA
-711 DSEWVG
+711 DNEWLG

-725 PFQGEEELELPLD
+725 PFQGEEELEIPLD
-738 VTISPSI
+738 VTISSSI

-753 SLYSTRA
+753 SIYSTRA

-768 SLESDGKLH
+768 NVGSDGKLH
-777 IPMGQMVGMYSN
+777 IPLGQMVGMYSD

-796 NETGASGE
+796 SESGASGE
-804 FVVTLSTDG
+804 LVVTLSTDG
-813 NAITFTDENLVILI
+813 NTITIMGENSVILI
-827 SAYENGESVGYL
+827 TAYENGELVGYL

-847 ADRVAEAPRF
+847 ADRMAEAPRF

-877 CLPEGVSDN
+877 CLPESVNDN
-886 EYALSQGELLSQAQ
+886 EYALSQEVLLSQAQ

-1044 FIGYTFGEVRNIT
+1044 FIGYTFGEVKNIT

-1065 IKIISSSQGMIGTVS
+1065 VKIISSSQGMIGTVS

-1094 ASIEVNHAGYTESF
+1094 ASIEVNHAGYAESF

-1128 GRIVAVSDHATIWVS
+1128 GRIVAKSDHATIWVS
-1143 GLAGVNARIINCFH
+1143 GLAGVNARIINCYH

-1189 SATGVEVDGNPATVE
+1189 SATGIEVDGNPAIVE

-1223 TCVADTT
+1223 TCMADTT
-1230 GLNAKGVAMQPDE
+1230 GLNIKGVAMQPDE
-1243 MKRAEFAE
+1243 MKRAEFAG

-1269 LSDWE
+1269 LSAWE

-1326 YLVKTGTTFEGKMVT
+1326 YLVKTGTTFEGKTVT

-1371 YEIYNLHSEVIS
+1371 YEIHNLHSEVIS

-1394 LDQARVSHVVLADDC
+1394 IAQAHISHVVLADDC

-1423 ANNSTIVSCVNRASV
+1423 VYNSTIVSCINRASV

-1450 VGYAT
+1450 VGNVLN
-1455 GSVVDLCEN
+1455 SVIDRCEN
-1464 WGPVAGQVQI
+1464 WGPIAGQVQI
-1474 TGNYSVYM
+1474 TGNYSVYI
-1482 AYTGGIGGYLDS
+1482 AYTGGIGGCLYS

-1501 NSADVTVEGS
+1501 NRADVTVEGS
-1511 TRDYS
+1511 THDYS
-1516 SVGGILGYSSQESS
+1516 SAGGILGYSDEESS

-1538 RISADELAYV
+1538 RISAGELAYV
-1548 GGISGHWIIAV
+1548 GGISGNWIIDAW
-1559 RVANCYNV
+1559 VANCYNV
-1567 GVVSTTDGIVAPIA
+1567 GAVSTTGGIVAPIA

-1630 TNTEHKAFYWMVDAA
+1630 TNTEHKAFYWMVDVA

-1653 TEEGPGYSAIESTMS
+1653 TEEDPGYSAIESTMS

-1673 YPTVVTSQLYVSGAE
+1673 YPTVVDHQLYVSGAE
-1688 QPVYLYDLSGH
+1688 QTIYLYDLSGH

-1712 VDMSQLTQGLYL
+1712 VEMSQLTQGLYL

>member
-13 RGQTLIEIYMKRILT
+13 QGQTLIEIYMKRILT
-28 LLVLSCLAVGI
+28 LLVLSCLAVVI

-58 RLKGLNEASAP
+58 RLKGLNEASVP

-74 LPGQKSVQAKVS
+74 LPGQKSVQARVS
-86 KGQSVLPLSGKRLS
+86 KGQSVLSLSGKRLS

-118 SRLQSGR
+118 SRLQSSR
-125 EQVVARRQQAQ
+125 EQVVAWRQQAQ
-136 TTTWI
+136 TTTWV
-141 DEGNYDISWFD
+141 DEGNYDISWFS
-152 GSVRLYRLST
+152 GPSKLYRLST

-200 GTSQISFRGTFDGG
+200 GTFISPFNGVFDGG
-214 GHTISGLHVTGQEYA
+214 GHTISGLHVTGQESA
-229 GLFGYVR
+229 GLFGYVQL
-236 GGEIRNVMLA
+236 GEIRNVMLA

-263 DEEGVIENCYSEATV
+263 DEGVIENCYSEATV
-278 SGHTVGGLVGA
+278 SGHTVGGLAGIGDEA
-289 CNGTRVRLCVFN
+289 QFRLCVFN
-301 GRVSKFLPEKWS
+301 GRVSKFFPEKWS
-313 GNYLGYA
+313 GTYRGVAIGGYE
-320 PNGSDSS
+320 NTESQN
-327 VSYGFQIGFVPRADY
+327 FQIEFVPRTDY
-342 PDSLDISLTGTQ
+342 PDSLDISFVGIQ
-354 MQLSYQFGGKVGSDG
+354 PMMYQFGGKVGSDG

-377 YVGSSDT
+377 YLGSSET
-384 WQLYLCALDGN
+384 WMLYLCALDGN
-395 TAFVDGEFLGT
+395 TAFVEGEFIGT
-406 LSDDRRTVTLT
+406 LSDDRETVTLT
-417 TSQGNTFAVLM
+417 SPQGTMFAVLM
-428 TEDGESLYLCESL
+428 TEDWQSLYPCESMQ
-441 LMPLSARL
+441 MPLSAQ
-449 LSDDVSGALVGSGGY
+449 LSYSKLNGALVGDGGY
-464 DWAYC
+464 NWAHC
-469 YYSENSVTN
+469 YYSEHSMPDADRVE
-478 ANQVV
+478 
-483 GTALTDEEMQSSQ
+483 GIALTDEAMQSQQ

-502 EYVREVAPTQTEK
+502 DYVREVAPTQVQK
-515 RLNLWTSGGSGP
+515 RMNLWTSGALGP
-527 ALSTE
+527 VLSTE

-554 TEFTLSTP
+554 TKFTLSTP
-562 AQLAGLSYLVY
+562 AQLAGLSWLVY
-573 HTGLANGVTVRL
+573 HNIMWGTVTIRL
-585 GADIDLSAYRWMPIG
+585 GADIDLSAYRWVPIG
-600 IQTKDGARSFVGLFD
+600 NYTYNESHTFWGVFD

-622 GMQVDGV
+622 GMQVDGEA
-629 TYAGLFGYAEG
+629 YAGLFGYADG
-640 AEICNLMLSSTCTVS
+640 VDICNLTLSSTCTVS
-655 GLTAGSIAGLI
+655 GMTAGSIVGLI
-666 SAGSI
+666 STGSI

-686 GLAGNCINAML
+686 GLAGNCINTML
-697 LSSIFNGRVAAQGA
+697 LSSIFNGRVAAQEA

-725 PFQGEEELELPLD
+725 PFQGEEELEIPLD
-738 VTISPSI
+738 VTISSSI

-753 SLYSTRA
+753 SIYSTRA

-768 SLESDGKLH
+768 NLESDGKLH
-777 IPMGQMVGMYSN
+777 IPLGQMVGMYSD

-796 NETGASGE
+796 SESGASGE

-813 NAITFTDENLVILI
+813 DAITFTGENTVMAIT
-827 SAYENGESVGYL
+827 AYENGELVGYL

-847 ADRVAEAPRF
+847 ADRMAEAPRF

-877 CLPEGVSDN
+877 CLPESVSDN
-886 EYALSQGELLSQAQ
+886 EYALSQEVLLSQAQ
-900 VATMNEAVMTILE
+900 VATMNEAAMTILE

-923 WRQGAN
+923 WRLGAN

-937 QKATGWWISEGNY
+937 QQATGWWISEGNY

-1001 VPIGCNYRIF
+1001 VPIGYNYHTF
-1011 RGNIDGNGH
+1011 RGNIDGDGH

-1032 SSGRVGSAVLVG
+1032 SCGWVGRTVLVG
-1044 FIGYTFGEVRNIT
+1044 FMGAASGEVKNIT

-1065 IKIISSSQGMIGTVS
+1065 VKIISSSQGMIGTVS

-1128 GRIVAVSDHATIWVS
+1128 GRIVAKSDHATIWVS
-1143 GLAGVNARIINCFH
+1143 GLAGVNARIINCYH

-1189 SATGVEVDGNPATVE
+1189 SATGIEVDGNPAIVE

-1223 TCVADTT
+1223 TCMADTT
-1230 GLNAKGVAMQPDE
+1230 GLNIKGVAMQPDE
-1243 MKRAEFAE
+1243 MKRAEFAG

-1269 LSDWE
+1269 LSAWE

-1312 EFTLSTPAQLAGLA
+1312 EFILSTPAQLAGLA
-1326 YLVKTGTTFEGKMVT
+1326 YLVKTGTTFEGKTVT

-1371 YEIYNLHSEVIS
+1371 YEIHNLHSEVIS

-1394 LDQARVSHVVLADDC
+1394 IAQAHISHVVLADDC

-1423 ANNSTIVSCVNRASV
+1423 VYNSTIVSCINRASV

-1450 VGYAT
+1450 VGNVLN
-1455 GSVVDLCEN
+1455 SVIDRCEN
-1464 WGPVAGQVQI
+1464 WGPIAGQVQI
-1474 TGNYSVYM
+1474 TGNYSVYI
-1482 AYTGGIGGYLDS
+1482 AYTGGIGGCLYS

-1501 NSADVTVEGS
+1501 NKADVTVEGS
-1511 TRDYS
+1511 THDYS
-1516 SVGGILGYSSQESS
+1516 SAGGILGYSDEESS

-1538 RISADELAYV
+1538 RISAGELAYV
-1548 GGISGHWIIAV
+1548 GGISGNWIIDAW
-1559 RVANCYNV
+1559 VANCYNV
-1567 GVVSTTDGIVAPIA
+1567 GAVSTTGGIVAPIA

-1630 TNTEHKAFYWMVDAA
+1630 TNTEHKAFYWMADAA

-1653 TEEGPGYSAIESTMS
+1653 TEEDPGYSAIESTMS

-1673 YPTVVTSQLYVSGAE
+1673 YPTVVDNQLYVSGAE
-1688 QPVYLYDLSGH
+1688 QTIYLYDLSGH

-1712 VDMSQLTQGLYL
+1712 VEMSQLTQGLYL

>member
-13 RGQTLIEIYMKRILT
+13 QGQTLIEIYMKRILT
-28 LLVLSCLAVGI
+28 LLVLSYLAVGI

-86 KGQSVLPLSGKRLS
+86 KGQSVLSLSGKRLS

-136 TTTWI
+136 TTTWV
-141 DEGNYDISWFD
+141 DEENYDISWFS
-152 GSVRLYRLST
+152 GSSKLYRLST

-200 GTSQISFRGTFDGG
+200 GTFISPFNGVFDGG
-214 GHTISGLHVTGQEYA
+214 GHTISGLHVTGQESA
-229 GLFGYVR
+229 GLFGYVQL
-236 GGEIRNVMLA
+236 GEIRNVMLA

-263 DEEGVIENCYSEATV
+263 DEGVIENCYSEATV
-278 SGHTVGGLVGA
+278 SGHTVGGLAGIGDEA
-289 CNGTRVRLCVFN
+289 RFRLCVFN
-301 GRVSKFLPEKWS
+301 GRVSKFFPEKWS
-313 GNYLGYA
+313 GTYRGVAIGGYE
-320 PNGSDSS
+320 NTESQN
-327 VSYGFQIGFVPRADY
+327 FQIEFVPRTDY
-342 PDSLDISLTGTQ
+342 PDSLDISFVGIQ
-354 MQLSYQFGGKVGSDG
+354 PMMYQFGGKVGSDG

-377 YVGSSDT
+377 YLGSSET
-384 WQLYLCALDGN
+384 WMLYLCALDGN
-395 TAFVDGEFLGT
+395 TAFVEGEFIGT
-406 LSDDRRTVTLT
+406 LSDDRETVTLT
-417 TSQGNTFAVLM
+417 SPQGTTFAVVM
-428 TEDGESLYLCESL
+428 TEDGESLYLCENMQ
-441 LMPLSARL
+441 MPLSAQ
-449 LSDDVSGALVGSGGY
+449 LSYSKLNGALVGDGGY
-464 DWAYC
+464 DWEHC
-469 YYSENSVTN
+469 YYSEHSMPDADRVE
-478 ANQVV
+478 
-483 GTALTDEEMQSSQ
+483 GIALTDEAMQSQQ

-502 EYVREVAPTQTEK
+502 DYVREVAPTQVQK
-515 RLNLWTSGGSGP
+515 RMNLWTSGVSGP
-527 ALSTE
+527 VLSTE

-562 AQLAGLSYLVY
+562 AQLAGLSWLVY
-573 HTGLANGVTVRL
+573 HNIVWGNVTIRL
-585 GADIDLSAYRWMPIG
+585 GADIDLSAYRWVPIG
-600 IQTKDGARSFVGLFD
+600 DYTYNESHTFWGVFD

-622 GMQVDGV
+622 GMQVEGAA
-629 TYAGLFGYAEG
+629 YAGLFGYADG
-640 AEICNLMLSSTCTVS
+640 VDICNLTLSSTCTVS
-655 GLTAGSIAGLI
+655 GMTAGSIVGLI
-666 SAGSI
+666 STGSI
-671 TNCRSDATVYGHTAG
+671 TNCRSDATVCGHTAG
-686 GLAGNCINAML
+686 GLAGNCINTML
-697 LSSIFNGRVAAQGA
+697 LSSIFNGRVAAQKA

-725 PFQGEEELELPLD
+725 PFQGEEELEIPLD
-738 VTISPSI
+738 VTISSSI

-753 SLYSTRA
+753 SIYSTRA

-768 SLESDGKLH
+768 NLESDGKLH
-777 IPMGQMVGMYSN
+777 IPIGQVVGMYSD

-796 NETGASGE
+796 SESGASGE
-804 FVVTLSTDG
+804 LVVTLSTDG
-813 NAITFTDENLVILI
+813 NTITIMGENSVILI
-827 SAYENGESVGYL
+827 TAYENGELVGYL

-847 ADRVAEAPRF
+847 ADRVAEAPRL

-877 CLPEGVSDN
+877 CLPESVNDN
-886 EYALSQGELLSQAQ
+886 EYALSQEVLLSQAQ

-1044 FIGYTFGEVRNIT
+1044 FIGYTFGEVKNIT

-1065 IKIISSSQGMIGTVS
+1065 VKIISSSQGMIGTVS

-1094 ASIEVNHAGYTESF
+1094 ASIEVNHAGYAESF

-1128 GRIVAVSDHATIWVS
+1128 GRIVAKSDHATIWVS
-1143 GLAGVNARIINCFH
+1143 GLAGVNARIINCYH

-1189 SATGVEVDGNPATVE
+1189 SATGIEVDGNPAIVE

-1223 TCVADTT
+1223 TCMADTT
-1230 GLNAKGVAMQPDE
+1230 GLNIKGVAMQPDE
-1243 MKRAEFAE
+1243 MKRAEFAG
-1251 LLTANATSVMD
+1251 LLTANATAIMD

-1269 LSDWE
+1269 LSAWR
-1274 IRAGENNGYPVL
+1274 IQAGENNGYPVL

-1303 ASWYDESQT
+1303 ASWYDESQA
-1312 EFTLSTPAQLAGLA
+1312 EFTLSTPAQLAGLS
-1326 YLVKTGTTFEGKMVT
+1326 YLVKTGTTFEGKTVT

-1351 KWEPIGSVD
+1351 KWEPIGSVTD
-1360 VAFRGTFDGGG
+1360 AFSGTFDGGG
-1371 YEIYNLHSEVIS
+1371 YEIHNLHSEVIS

-1394 LDQARVSHVVLADDC
+1394 ISQAHISHVVLADDC
-1409 IVKSSTYG
+1409 TVKSSTYG

-1423 ANNSTIVSCVNRASV
+1423 AYNSTIVSCINRASV

-1455 GSVVDLCEN
+1455 GSVVDQCEN
-1464 WGPVAGQVQI
+1464 RGPVAGQVQI
-1474 TGNYSVYM
+1474 TGNYSVYI

-1511 TRDYS
+1511 THDYS
-1516 SVGGILGYSSQESS
+1516 SAGGILGYSSQESS

-1567 GVVSTTDGIVAPIA
+1567 GAVSTTGGIVAPIA
-1581 PQDANVENSYYESGC
+1581 PQGTNVENSYYESGC
-1596 VVAGDYLGRALS
+1596 VVAGDYLGSTLGS
-1608 ADEMKTR
+1608 DEMKTR
-1615 TFAAGLNNWTRAYNA
+1615 TFAAGLNNWTRTYNA
-1630 TNTEHKAFYWMVDAA
+1630 ADPEHKAFYWMVDAA

-1653 TEEGPGYSAIESTMS
+1653 TEEDPGYSAIESTMS

-1673 YPTVVTSQLYVSGAE
+1673 YPTVVDHQLYVSGAE
-1688 QPVYLYDLSGH
+1688 QTIYLYDLSGH

-1712 VDMSQLTQGLYL
+1712 VEMSQLTQGLYL

>member
-13 RGQTLIEIYMKRILT
+13 QGQTLIEIYMKRILT

-86 KGQSVLPLSGKRLS
+86 KGQSVLSLSGKRLS

-136 TTTWI
+136 TTTWV
-141 DEGNYDISWFD
+141 DEENYDISWFS
-152 GSVRLYRLST
+152 GSSKLYRLST

-200 GTSQISFRGTFDGG
+200 GTFISPFNGVFDGG
-214 GHTISGLHVTGQEYA
+214 GHTISGLHVTGQESA
-229 GLFGYVR
+229 GLFGYVQL
-236 GGEIRNVMLA
+236 GEIRNVMLA

-263 DEEGVIENCYSEATV
+263 DEGVIENCYSEATV
-278 SGHTVGGLVGA
+278 SGHTVGGLAGIGDEA
-289 CNGTRVRLCVFN
+289 RFRLCVFN
-301 GRVSKFLPEKWS
+301 GRVSTFFPEKWS
-313 GNYLGYA
+313 GTYRGVAIGGYE
-320 PNGSDSS
+320 NTESQN
-327 VSYGFQIGFVPRADY
+327 FQIGFVPRTDY
-342 PDSLDISLTGTQ
+342 PDSLDISFVGIQ
-354 MQLSYQFGGKVGSDG
+354 PMMYQFGGKVGSDG

-377 YVGSSDT
+377 YLGSSET
-384 WQLYLCALDGN
+384 WMLYLCVLDGN
-395 TAFVDGEFLGT
+395 MVYVEGEFSGT
-406 LSDDRRTVTLT
+406 LSDDRETVTLT
-417 TSQGNTFAVLM
+417 SPQGTTFAVVM
-428 TEDGESLYLCESL
+428 TEDGESLYLCENMQ
-441 LMPLSARL
+441 MPLSAQ
-449 LSDDVSGALVGSGGY
+449 LSYSKLNGALVGDGGY
-464 DWAYC
+464 NWAHC
-469 YYSENSVTN
+469 YYSEHSMPD
-478 ANQVV
+478 ADREE
-483 GTALTDEEMQSSQ
+483 GIALTDEAMQSQQ

-502 EYVREVAPTQTEK
+502 DYVREVAPTQVQK
-515 RLNLWTSGGSGP
+515 RMNLWTSGVSGP
-527 ALSTE
+527 VLSTE

-562 AQLAGLSYLVY
+562 AQLAGLSWLVY
-573 HTGLANGVTVRL
+573 HNIVWGNVTIRL
-585 GADIDLSAYRWMPIG
+585 GADIDLSAYRWVPIG
-600 IQTKDGARSFVGLFD
+600 DYTYNESHTFWGVFD

-622 GMQVDGV
+622 GMQVEGAA
-629 TYAGLFGYAEG
+629 YAGLFGYAEG
-640 AEICNLMLSSTCTVS
+640 VDICNLTLSSTCTVS
-655 GLTAGSIAGLI
+655 GMTAGSIVGLI
-666 SAGSI
+666 STGSI

-686 GLAGNCINAML
+686 GLAGNCINTML
-697 LSSIFNGRVAAQGA
+697 LSSIFNGRVAAQKA

-725 PFQGEEELELPLD
+725 PFQGEEELEIPLD
-738 VTISPSI
+738 VTISSSI

-753 SLYSTRA
+753 SIYSTRA

-768 SLESDGKLH
+768 NLESDGKLH
-777 IPMGQMVGMYSN
+777 IPLGQMVGMYSD

-796 NETGASGE
+796 SESGASGE
-804 FVVTLSTDG
+804 LVVTLSTDG
-813 NAITFTDENLVILI
+813 NTITIMGENSVILI
-827 SAYENGESVGYL
+827 TAYENGELVGYL

-847 ADRVAEAPRF
+847 ADRVAEAPRL

-877 CLPEGVSDN
+877 CLPEGVNDN
-886 EYALSQGELLSQAQ
+886 EYALSQEVLLSQAQ
-900 VATMNEAVMTILE
+900 VATMNEAAMTILE

-923 WRQGAN
+923 WRLGAN

-937 QKATGWWISEGNY
+937 QQATGWWISEGNY

-956 ESQTEFTLS
+956 ESQTEFVLS

-991 NDIDLSGHRW
+991 HDIDLSGHRW
-1001 VPIGCNYRIF
+1001 VPIGYNSHVF
-1011 RGNIDGNGH
+1011 RGNIDGDGH

-1032 SSGRVGSAVLVG
+1032 SYGRVRGAVLVG
-1044 FIGYTFGEVRNIT
+1044 FMGAASGEVKNIT

-1065 IKIISSSQGMIGTVS
+1065 VKIISSSQGMIGTVS

-1143 GLAGVNARIINCFH
+1143 GLVGVNARIINCYH

-1189 SATGVEVDGNPATVE
+1189 SATGIEVDGNPAIVE

-1210 PTEFSLENGYYDV
+1210 PTEFALENGYYDV
-1223 TCVADTT
+1223 TCMADTT
-1230 GLNAKGVAMQPDE
+1230 GLNIKGVAMQPDE
-1243 MKRAEFAE
+1243 MKRAEFAG

-1326 YLVKTGTTFEGKMVT
+1326 YLVKTGTTFEGKTVT

-1371 YEIYNLHSEVIS
+1371 YEIHNLHSEVIS

-1394 LDQARVSHVVLADDC
+1394 IAQAHISHVVLADDC

-1423 ANNSTIVSCVNRASV
+1423 VYNSTIVSCINRASV

-1450 VGYAT
+1450 VGNVLN
-1455 GSVVDLCEN
+1455 SVIDRCEN
-1464 WGPVAGQVQI
+1464 WGPIAGQVQI
-1474 TGNYSVYM
+1474 TGNYSVYI
-1482 AYTGGIGGYLDS
+1482 AYTGGIGGCLYS

-1501 NSADVTVEGS
+1501 NRADVTVEGS
-1511 TRDYS
+1511 THDYS
-1516 SVGGILGYSSQESS
+1516 SAGGILGYSDEESS

-1538 RISADELAYV
+1538 RISAGELAYV
-1548 GGISGHWIIAV
+1548 GGISGNWIIDAW
-1559 RVANCYNV
+1559 VANCYNV
-1567 GVVSTTDGIVAPIA
+1567 GAVSTTGGIVAPIA

-1653 TEEGPGYSAIESTMS
+1653 TEEDPGYSAIESTMS

-1673 YPTVVTSQLYVSGAE
+1673 YPTVVDHQLYVSGAE
-1688 QPVYLYDLSGH
+1688 QTIYLYDLSGH

-1712 VDMSQLTQGLYL
+1712 VEMSQLTQGLYL

>member
-1 MGLLIYFAIFWR
+1 M
-13 RGQTLIEIYMKRILT
+13 
-28 LLVLSCLAVGI
+28 GI

-86 KGQSVLPLSGKRLS
+86 KGQSVLSLSGKRLS

-136 TTTWI
+136 TTTWV
-141 DEGNYDISWFD
+141 DEENYDISWFS
-152 GSVRLYRLST
+152 GSSKLYRLST

-200 GTSQISFRGTFDGG
+200 GTFISPFNGVFDGG
-214 GHTISGLHVTGQEYA
+214 GHTISGLHVTGQESA
-229 GLFGYVR
+229 GLFGYVQL
-236 GGEIRNVMLA
+236 GEIRNVMLA

-263 DEEGVIENCYSEATV
+263 DEGVIENCYSEATV
-278 SGHTVGGLVGA
+278 SGHTVGGLAGIGDEA
-289 CNGTRVRLCVFN
+289 QFRLCVFN
-301 GRVSKFLPEKWS
+301 GRVSTFVPEKWS
-313 GNYLGYA
+313 GTYRGVAIGGYE
-320 PNGSDSS
+320 NTESQN
-327 VSYGFQIGFVPRADY
+327 FQIEFVPRTDY
-342 PDSLDISLTGTQ
+342 PDSLDISFVGIQ
-354 MQLSYQFGGKVGSDG
+354 PMMYQFGGKVGSDG

-377 YVGSSDT
+377 YLGSSET
-384 WQLYLCALDGN
+384 WMLYLCALDGN
-395 TAFVDGEFLGT
+395 TAFVEGEFIGT
-406 LSDDRRTVTLT
+406 LSDDRETVTLT
-417 TSQGNTFAVLM
+417 SPQGTTFAVVM
-428 TEDGESLYLCESL
+428 TEDGESLYLCENMQ
-441 LMPLSARL
+441 MPLSAQ
-449 LSDDVSGALVGSGGY
+449 LSYSKLNGALVGDGGY
-464 DWAYC
+464 DWEHC
-469 YYSENSVTN
+469 YYSEHSMPDADRVE
-478 ANQVV
+478 
-483 GTALTDEEMQSSQ
+483 GIALTDEAMQSQQ

-502 EYVREVAPTQTEK
+502 DYVREVAPTQVQK
-515 RLNLWTSGGSGP
+515 RMNLWTSGVSGP
-527 ALSTE
+527 VLSTE

-562 AQLAGLSYLVY
+562 AQLAGLSWLVY
-573 HTGLANGVTVRL
+573 HNIVWGNVTIRL
-585 GADIDLSAYRWMPIG
+585 GADIDLSAYRWVPIG
-600 IQTKDGARSFVGLFD
+600 DYTYNESHTFWGVFD

-622 GMQVDGV
+622 GMQVDGEA
-629 TYAGLFGYAEG
+629 YAGLFGYADG
-640 AEICNLMLSSTCTVS
+640 VDICNLTLSSTCTVS
-655 GLTAGSIAGLI
+655 GMTAGSIVGLI
-666 SAGSI
+666 STGSI

-686 GLAGNCINAML
+686 GLAGNCINTML
-697 LSSIFNGRVAAQGA
+697 LSSIFNGRVAAQKA

-725 PFQGEEELELPLD
+725 PFQGEEELEIPLD
-738 VTISPSI
+738 VTISSSI

-753 SLYSTRA
+753 SIYSTRA

-768 SLESDGKLH
+768 NLESDGKLH
-777 IPMGQMVGMYSN
+777 IPLGQMVGMYSD

-796 NETGASGE
+796 SESGASGE

-813 NAITFTDENLVILI
+813 NTITIMGENSVILI
-827 SAYENGESVGYL
+827 TAYENGELVGYL

-877 CLPEGVSDN
+877 CLPESVNDN
-886 EYALSQGELLSQAQ
+886 EYALSQEVLLSQAQ
-900 VATMNEAVMTILE
+900 VTTMNEAAMTILE

-923 WRQGAN
+923 WRLGAN

-956 ESQTEFTLS
+956 ESQTEFALS

-991 NDIDLSGHRW
+991 HDIDLSGHRW
-1001 VPIGCNYRIF
+1001 VPIGYNYHTF
-1011 RGNIDGNGH
+1011 RGNIDGDGH

-1032 SSGRVGSAVLVG
+1032 SCGWVGRTVLVG
-1044 FIGYTFGEVRNIT
+1044 FMGAASGEVKNIT

-1065 IKIISSSQGMIGTVS
+1065 VKIISSSQGMIGTVS

-1143 GLAGVNARIINCFH
+1143 GLAGVNARIINCYH

-1189 SATGVEVDGNPATVE
+1189 SATGIEVDGNPAIVE

-1223 TCVADTT
+1223 TCMADTT
-1230 GLNAKGVAMQPDE
+1230 GLNIKGVAMQPDE
-1243 MKRAEFAE
+1243 MKRAEFAG

-1269 LSDWE
+1269 LSAWE

-1371 YEIYNLHSEVIS
+1371 YEIHNLHSEVIS

-1394 LDQARVSHVVLADDC
+1394 IDQARVSHVVLADDC

-1653 TEEGPGYSAIESTMS
+1653 TEEDPGYSAIESTMS

-1673 YPTVVTSQLYVSGAE
+1673 YPTVVDHQLYVSGAE
-1688 QPVYLYDLSGH
+1688 QTIYLYDLSGH

-1712 VDMSQLTQGLYL
+1712 VEMSQLTQGLYL